1 MGNSSAASILT
12 STVPCL
18 VALLLGILLAIFAGV
33 TRTDA
38 ISKQIGEGS
47 TPKQAT
53 KLGMKN
59 AAKAVWIAHA
69 AVVVIALI
77 LMIFAFSRSIGYA
90 LFAGALASALSTL
103 VMRAFQLCFTAISSK
118 PALFGKVK

>member
-1 MGNSSAASILT
+1 VATVVVPSSTMLNVGS
-12 STVPCL
+12 L
-18 VALLLGILLAIFAGV
+18 VAVLLGVLLSMYAAV

-59 AAKAVWIAHA
+59 AAKSVWIAHG

-90 LFAGALASALSTL
+90 LFAAALASALSTL
-103 VMRAFQLCFTAISSK
+103 VMRAFQLCFTAISNK